1 MTHSRTPVDAAA
13 RRRKQQHRRVKRG
26 IVASYIH
33 QLSERHSE
41 NAARKEHAVMV
52 RAEEKAA

>member
-1 MTHSRTPVDAAA
+1 
-13 RRRKQQHRRVKRG
+13 
-26 IVASYIH
+26 VASYIH
-33 QLSERHSE
+33 QISGRHSE